1 MNKNKKTQ
9 KTGLGAFDALVN
21 EALEDD
27 FLNPAEDEGVMD
39 EYEDEVVD
47 TAKGDEGGE
56 DVTITVTADQAA
68 VLKDVLSQLQG
79 EDYED
84 EDTFEP
90 EDEGGEDEDV
100 TDIEELEKESTEV
113 YSKHGLAEKGVEGKT
128 AISKTKSGKAADN
141 TGELEGVDGQ
151 KMGEEQQYKFVK
163 RGKNKSGDVEKPEP
177 KKYKVVSGSK
187 STPDDR
193 Q

>member
-1 MNKNKKTQ
+1 MRKNKKTQ
-9 KTGLGAFDALVN
+9 KTGLGAFDRLVS

-27 FLNPAEDEGVMD
+27 FLNPSEGEDGVMD
-39 EYEDEVVD
+39 EYEDEISPID
-47 TAKGDEGGE
+47 GEGEEGGE

-68 VLKDVLSQLQG
+68 VLKDVLSQLEG
-79 EDYED
+79 EEYNDEENSFEGDEGEGDED
-84 EDTFEP
+84 EDI
-90 EDEGGEDEDV
+90 
-100 TDIEELEKESTEV
+100 TDIEELERESVET
-113 YSKHGLAEKGVEGKT
+113 KGEKGVDGNA

-141 TGELEGVDGQ
+141 TGELEGVDGS

-177 KKYKVVSGSK
+177 KKYRVVSGSK
-187 STPDDR
+187 ANPDDR